1 MTTNPISDLQKLTNK
16 SIIELFSIELKPDI
30 HYTKKSFDTT
40 YQQSAE
46 TITVA
51 LATAFL
57 ELSVGDL
64 INLEFSVAAEAP
76 TAPVAISGIYT
87 VDTVTS
93 SNFTVKAL
101 NTLATAGKVKGVVN
115 AKITNSQRQP
125 TIFLFHSGINIKD
138 KSNIIWQNN
147 KYTRMPCEASGFKY
161 SGKGTLPRPTITFS
175 NLLGSI
181 SSILADTN
189 LITPFIDMQTAKVTR
204 IRTLAKF
211 LDAEN
216 FPSNV
221 NPFGTPD
228 PLTEMPREVYFIDK
242 KSLENRDVVQFELIS
257 SFDLSGVGAPKKL
270 VSRADFIGVGTFVNF

>member
-30 HYTKKSFDTT
+30 HYTKKSFDTS
-40 YQQSAE
+40 YQQTAE
-46 TITVA
+46 TIRVN

-64 INLEFSVAAEAP
+64 VNLEFSGSGA
-76 TAPVAISGIYT
+76 VAISNIYT
-87 VDTVTS
+87 VDSVTS
-93 SNFTVKAL
+93 THFFVKAL
-101 NTLATAGKVKGVVN
+101 NSQTVSGQVKGVVN
-115 AKITNSQRQP
+115 AKVINSQRQP

-138 KSNIIWQNN
+138 KSDIIWQNN

-161 SGKGTLPRPTITFS
+161 SAKGTLPRPTITFS

-204 IRTLAKF
+204 IRTLSKF
-211 LDAEN
+211 LDSVN

-242 KSLENRDVVQFELIS
+242 KSLENREVVQFELVS
-257 SFDLSGVGAPKKL
+257 SFDLSGVGAPKQL
-270 VSRADFIGVGTFVNF
+270 VSRADFVGVGTFVNF